1 LADKTFNELYA
12 SWFLPIESFEQK
24 KRTIIIG
31 GDSNYPP
38 YEFIDSKGKP
48 AGYNVELSQAI
59 ADALGLVVEFKLGPW
74 SEILQELKN
83 NNIDIIHGMFYSV
96 ERNREFDFSP
106 AHTSI
111 GHVIITNDKTVDYS
125 NLDLSTLRGKKI
137 VVMKG
142 DISHDTA
149 VQAGYQNQLIFTKT
163 QEAAV
168 KLIAKNQYQY
178 AIVARTPALY
188 WINKYGYKNVFVSRK
203 SILTPDYCYASQ
215 KNNVELLNSF
225 TEGLKVLKNNGKYH
239 KIYSKWLGIYDQN
252 EFDLVTIIKYSL
264 FIIIPILLI
273 TFAFILWS
281 YLLKKQVTQRTAEL
295 QKEIHE
301 RIYIE
306 EMLRN
311 EKEHLS
317 TTLRSIGDGVITT
330 DTFGTIIMM
339 NRVAEE
345 LTGYTLDTCKGFTFN
360 TIFKLKNEDGRQI
373 SDNAVEK
380 VLNTGKIFEPGNH
393 ALLIAKDGSERAIS
407 ETSSPIRDAKGNIS
421 GVIVV
426 FRDMTEKLKLLET
439 IQHSSRLK
447 SLGVLAGGIAHDFN
461 NILGAI
467 IGYAD
472 LSFDLIEKG
481 SVLENNI
488 HQIVNAGERAK
499 LLIRQIL
506 SFSRQTNEDLQLLF
520 LKPIIEEAI
529 QLMTAS
535 LPSSIRITSYLYPE
549 SFPIMADSTKI
560 HEIIM
565 NLITNAAYALNDK
578 GTIEI
583 SLEETHLTDSLN
595 GRTGISAPGNYSI
608 ITVKDSGHGMDNE
621 VLMKIFEPYFT
632 TKPVGDGSGMG
643 LSTVF
648 GIVSN
653 HGGNITV
660 ESFPGKGST
669 FKVYL
674 PKARNEVP
682 KTKEAHFNARG
693 GNERILY
700 IDDEEAL
707 CSISKVILSNAGYFV
722 TTFSDST
729 KALEAFKTSPQIF
742 DLVITDQTMP
752 GITGCDLSKEI
763 LEIRNDIPIILC
775 TGYSKTVDE
784 SIVSYAGIKF
794 FCMKP
799 LRKNDLLSKVRETL
813 DNYRADI

>member
-1 LADKTFNELYA
+1 ME
-12 SWFLPIESFEQK
+12 
-24 KRTIIIG
+24 
-31 GDSNYPP
+31 
-38 YEFIDSKGKP
+38 
-48 AGYNVELSQAI
+48 
-59 ADALGLVVEFKLGPW
+59 
-74 SEILQELKN
+74 
-83 NNIDIIHGMFYSV
+83 
-96 ERNREFDFSP
+96 
-106 AHTSI
+106 
-111 GHVIITNDKTVDYS
+111 
-125 NLDLSTLRGKKI
+125 
-137 VVMKG
+137 G
-142 DISHDTA
+142 DISHDAA
-149 VQAGYQNQLIFTKT
+149 VQAGYQDQLIFTKS
-163 QEAAV
+163 QEDAV
-168 KLIAKNQYQY
+168 KRIANNQYQY

-188 WINKYGYKNVFVSRK
+188 WIDKYGYKNVFVSKK

-215 KNNVELLNSF
+215 KNKIELLNSF
-225 TEGLKVLKNNGKYH
+225 TEGLKVIKNNGEYH
-239 KIYSKWLGIYDQN
+239 NIYSKWLGIYDDN
-252 EFDLVTIIKYSL
+252 DFDVVAIIKYTL
-264 FIIIPILLI
+264 IIIIPILLI
-273 TFAFILWS
+273 TFIFILWS

-295 QKEIHE
+295 HKEIHE
-301 RIYIE
+301 RVYIE

-311 EKEHLS
+311 EKERLS

-330 DTFGTIIMM
+330 DTSGNIVMM
-339 NRVAEE
+339 NRIAEE
-345 LTGYTLDTCKGFTFN
+345 LTGYTLEACKDSTFS
-360 TIFKLKNEDGRQI
+360 TVFKLKSEDGILI
-373 SDNAVEK
+373 SDDAVEK
-380 VLNTGKIFEPGNH
+380 VLKTGKIFEPGNH
-393 ALLIAKDGSERAIS
+393 ALLVSKNGSERAIS
-407 ETSSPIRDAKGNIS
+407 ETSSPIRDTKGNIT

-472 LSFDLIEKG
+472 LSFDHIEKG
-481 SVLENNI
+481 SVLENNV

-506 SFSRQTNEDLQLLF
+506 SFSRQNNEDMQLLF

-535 LPSSIRITSYLYPE
+535 LPSSIRIQSYLYTE
-549 SFPIMADSTKI
+549 SFPIMADPTKI

-578 GTIEI
+578 GAIEI
-583 SLEETHLTDSLN
+583 SLEEIHLTDSLN

-608 ITVKDSGHGMDNE
+608 ITVKDSGHGMDND
-621 VLMKIFEPYFT
+621 VLSKIFEPYFT

-674 PKARNEVP
+674 PKTRSGVP
-682 KTKEAHFNARG
+682 KTKEENTNARG

-700 IDDEEAL
+700 IDDEDAL
-707 CSISKVILSNAGYFV
+707 CTISKVILSNAGYFV

-729 KALEAFKTSPQIF
+729 KALEAFKASPQIF

-752 GITGCDLSKEI
+752 GITGYELSKEM
-763 LEIRNDIPIILC
+763 LAIRNDVPIILC
-775 TGYSKTVDE
+775 TGYSKTIDE
-784 SIVSYAGIKF
+784 SIASYAGVKF

-799 LRKNDLLSKVRETL
+799 LRKYDLLSKVREAL
-813 DNYRADI
+813 DNGRADK